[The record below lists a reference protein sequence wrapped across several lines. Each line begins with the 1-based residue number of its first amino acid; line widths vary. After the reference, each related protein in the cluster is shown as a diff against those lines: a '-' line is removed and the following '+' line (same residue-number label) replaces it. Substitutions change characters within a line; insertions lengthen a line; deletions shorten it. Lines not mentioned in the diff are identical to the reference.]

1 MTVAAVVTA
10 AGLGTR
16 LGFSRPKALVEVAGR
31 PLVAHALDRV
41 LHLASVAVVTAVP
54 TEIPAFEAAV
64 EGRADVVA
72 GGDTRQDS
80 VWAGL
85 SALTAQGITPDDIV
99 LVHDAARA
107 FMPTAAMRE
116 AVAAVEAGADAAVPV
131 VAVVDTLVT
140 APGEDGA
147 YGTGVDRDG
156 LRAVQTPQ
164 VFRVSALA
172 AAHEAALGSDA
183 TDDATLVREL
193 GLRVVATEG
202 HPWGLKVTHAGDL
215 ALAAFIAE
223 NSRGS

>member
-1 MTVAAVVTA
+1 VTIAAVVTA

-41 LHLASVAVVTAVP
+41 LHLASTAVVTAVP
-54 TEIPAFEAAV
+54 TEIPSFEAAV
-64 EGRADVVA
+64 QGRADVVA

-85 SALTAQGITPDDIV
+85 QALMARGIGAGDIV
-99 LVHDAARA
+99 LIHDAARA

-131 VAVVDTLVT
+131 VPVVDTLVT
-140 APGEDGA
+140 APAADGA

-164 VFRVSALA
+164 VFRVSALV
-172 AAHEAALGSDA
+172 AAHEAGQGRDA

-193 GLRVVATEG
+193 GQRVVATEG

>member
-1 MTVAAVVTA
+1 MTISAVVTA

-16 LGFSRPKALVEVAGR
+16 LGSSLPKALVPVAGR
-31 PLVAHALDRV
+31 ALLAHALDRIAP
-41 LHLASVAVVTAVP
+41 LASRVVVTAAPGYVD
-54 TEIPAFEAAV
+54 AFIEAV

-72 GGDTRQDS
+72 GGDSRQDS

-85 SALTAQGITPDDIV
+85 TALAARGMAPDDIV

-116 AVAAVEAGADAAVPV
+116 AVAAVEAGADAAIPV
-131 VAVVDTLVT
+131 VHVVDTLVT
-140 APGEDGA
+140 VPNDGS
-147 YGTGVDRDG
+147 YGSPVDRDSV
-156 LRAVQTPQ
+156 RAVQTPQ
-164 VFRVSALA
+164 VFRARALV
-172 AAHEAALGSDA
+172 AAHEAAAGRNA

-215 ALAAFIAE
+215 ALATFIAE
-223 NSRGS
+223 HS